1 MKPTN
6 KKLIKILTF
15 IVALLGIII
24 LILSYLSNKFFD
36 YRFPDMLLAPI
47 ELQTTIENEK
57 ALGVKTAKI
66 SRAEKKELES
76 MINKSVKAQL
86 EYYSTEKEES
96 LEKVKDLYLPDGFE
110 EYKKDAKR
118 KLAYFYDTRS
128 EKQSYE
134 KMGQLKFSKPRTY
147 RDLPGR
153 IGVISFAKF
162 IDNHGNTYSTLNPIF
177 IFKKIN
183 DEWKIEKQTRISS
196 PKEMTEKSLIQ
207 KIKNRE

>member
-1 MKPTN
+1 MKLTN
-6 KKLIKILTF
+6 KKNFKIIAF
-15 IVALLGIII
+15 VIALLGVIF
-24 LILSYLSNKFFD
+24 LILSYLSGKFLD
-36 YRFPDMLLAPI
+36 YRFPDLLLVPI
-47 ELQTTIENEK
+47 ELQTTIEHEE

-76 MINKSVKAQL
+76 MINESVKAQL

-110 EYKKDAKR
+110 EYKEYAKR
-118 KLAYFYDTRS
+118 KLAYFYDARS

-147 RDLPGR
+147 KDLPGR
-153 IGVISFAKF
+153 VGVISFAKF
-162 IDNHGNTYSTLNPIF
+162 IDNYGNTYSTLNPIF

-183 DEWKIEKQTRISS
+183 GEWKIEEQTRISR
-196 PKEMTEKSLIQ
+196 KEMTEESLIQ
-207 KIKNRE
+207 KIKDRE

>member
-1 MKPTN
+1 MKPAN

-15 IVALLGIII
+15 IVALLGVII
-24 LILSYLSNKFFD
+24 LILFYLSNKFFD

-47 ELQTTIENEK
+47 ELQTTTEHEE
-57 ALGVKTAKI
+57 ALGVKTARI

-76 MINKSVKAQL
+76 MINKSVKTQL

-96 LEKVKDLYLPDGFE
+96 LEKVKDLYLPSGYK
-110 EYKKDAKR
+110 EYKEYAER
-118 KLAYFYDTRS
+118 ELAYFYDTRS

-134 KMGQLKFSKPRTY
+134 KMEQLKFSKPRTY

-153 IGVISFAKF
+153 IGVISFARFEGKY
-162 IDNHGNTYSTLNPIF
+162 INNNLDQIF
-177 IFKKIN
+177 IFKKI
-183 DEWKIEKQTRISS
+183 DGEWKIEEQTGVVVRNEWS
-196 PKEMTEKSLIQ
+196 EESLIQ

>member
-1 MKPTN
+1 MKPIN
-6 KKLIKILTF
+6 KKLIKILTLV
-15 IVALLGIII
+15 IVLLGVII
-24 LILSYLSNKFFD
+24 LILSHLSNKFFD
-36 YRFPDMLLAPI
+36 YKFPDMLLAPI
-47 ELQTTIENEK
+47 ELQTTIEHEK

-96 LEKVKDLYLPDGFE
+96 LEKVKNLYLPDGFE
-110 EYKKDAKR
+110 EYKEDAKR

-134 KMGQLKFSKPRTY
+134 KMEQLKFSKPRTY

-153 IGVISFAKF
+153 VGVISFAKF
-162 IDNHGNTYSTLNPIF
+162 IDDHGNTYSTLNPIF
-177 IFKKIN
+177 IFKKI
-183 DEWKIEKQTRISS
+183 DGEWKIEKQTGVSVRNEWS
-196 PKEMTEKSLIQ
+196 EESLIQ
-207 KIKNRE
+207 KIKNGK